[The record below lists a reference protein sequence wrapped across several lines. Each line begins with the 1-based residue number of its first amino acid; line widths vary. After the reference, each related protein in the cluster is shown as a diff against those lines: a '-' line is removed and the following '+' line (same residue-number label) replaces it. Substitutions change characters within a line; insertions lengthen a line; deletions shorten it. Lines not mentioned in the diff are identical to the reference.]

1 MASFIHDDDVQVHLP
16 VDKFLLADYPQDVA
30 KAKLDS
36 ERIIKGRLSGTFSP
50 LTLAGW
56 NSPTSTPETI
66 RAIGGRLVA
75 ALMYRN
81 RLAQDWPEDADYA
94 RLKYLEAMQMLEMI
108 VTGELTLPEVDET
121 VDTGARLTEANYVQ
135 LPAPKFTMDMEF

>member
-56 NSPTSTPETI
+56 DSPNTTPETI
-66 RAIGGRLVA
+66 RAIGGCLTA

-81 RLAQDWPEDADYA
+81 RLAQDWPEEADYA

-108 VTGELTLPEVDET
+108 VTGGIVLPEVTEE
-121 VDTGARLTEANYVQ
+121 VNTGMRLTEANFTQ
-135 LPAPKFTMDMEF
+135 LPDPVFTMDREF